1 MEIKFLFNNY
11 ELFYFILIAVKVIK
25 FNKNII
31 IDGLPDLSLF
41 ICLIFTL
48 TLHATFN

>member
-25 FNKNII
+25 FNKKYNY
-31 IDGLPDLSLF
+31 
-41 ICLIFTL
+41 
-48 TLHATFN
+48 